1 MQILSDRYFDDYR
14 VQLKVD
20 IAQALEVQ
28 GADDLH
34 PTSFSFYTSVAVMSS
49 SRIEGEQ
56 MDVDSYVK
64 HKVQH
69 IDYVP
74 ELLEKPND
82 LYNAYVYAH
91 DNVLTRA
98 GFLHCHRLITAHLLP
113 ENSRGVYRKT
123 NMVVME
129 HNTGRVQFE
138 AAPFDI
144 VPTEMERLWADI
156 EVLLSR
162 SLSPEEVLY
171 YASCIHFA
179 FVCIHPF
186 YDGNGRAARLL
197 EKWFLATC
205 LGPMAW
211 RIPSERY
218 YYSHVNDYYLNL
230 HRAGVFYEQLDLSKA
245 LPFLLM
251 LPQSIV

>member
-1 MQILSDRYFDDYR
+1 MQLLSDIYFDDYK

-20 IAQALEVQ
+20 FTQALERQ
-28 GADDLH
+28 GVNDLN
-34 PTSFSFYTSVAVMSS
+34 PRSLIFNISVAVMSS

-56 MDVDSYVK
+56 MEVDSYVK
-64 HKVQH
+64 HKVRH

-91 DNVLTRA
+91 DNALTRE
-98 GFLHCHRLITAHLLP
+98 GFLYCHRLITAHLLP
-113 ENSRGVYRKT
+113 ENNRGVYRKT

-138 AAPFDI
+138 AAQFDV
-144 VPTEMERLWADI
+144 VPAEMERLWADI

-162 SLSPEEVLY
+162 NLSPEEVFY
-171 YASCIHFA
+171 YASYIHFA

-197 EKWFLATC
+197 EKWFLASC
-205 LGPMAW
+205 LGTKAW

-218 YYSHVNDYYLNL
+218 YYSHVNEYYLNL
-230 HRAGVFYEQLDLSKA
+230 NRSGVFYEQLDFAKA

-251 LPQSIV
+251 LPQSIA